1 MIIMINKIIITN
13 VINVGMDNYIDHAF
27 IYARLSRLFH

>member
-13 VINVGMDNYIDHAF
+13 VINVGMDNYIDHAV
-27 IYARLSRLFH
+27 IYPLIC